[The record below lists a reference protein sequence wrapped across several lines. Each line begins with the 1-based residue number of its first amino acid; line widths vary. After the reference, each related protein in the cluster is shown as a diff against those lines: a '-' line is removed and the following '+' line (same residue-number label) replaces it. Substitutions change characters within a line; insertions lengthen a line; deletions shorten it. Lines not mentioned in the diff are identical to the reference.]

1 MTTEAESRPLDDVEP
16 DANIDTDAQIHSR
29 QNTPEKE
36 TLKRKVSAD
45 EEEGSAKRIR
55 QDDHFREA
63 TDERPRRGSSQ
74 NHRESHDNSAAID
87 ADRRRL
93 ATQEERKRG
102 KRLFGGLLST
112 LSQTTGSSQ
121 QKRRLEIERR
131 QQERLQKQ
139 KLEDDRVRDE
149 NRARLTGIRMAEQI
163 VFDEQVMQNKH
174 TKMLA
179 TARYLQT
186 TSHPRIKIKKN
197 EIDNQV
203 RQAKATIAQQL
214 EAFAAKK
221 ERHARDSG
229 RDRRS
234 SSPVTAPDPT
244 PASEASVDKARSTN
258 GSEHSGRAP
267 EKEHHHH
274 HHNHHHHHD
283 ESADVLEEAEE
294 DMVIY

>member
-1 MTTEAESRPLDDVEP
+1 MATEAESRPLDDVQP
-16 DANIDTDAQIHSR
+16 DTNIDIDAQIHDR
-29 QNTPEKE
+29 QNTPEKQE

-74 NHRESHDNSAAID
+74 SRRESHDNSAAID

-131 QQERLQKQ
+131 QQERLKKQ
-139 KLEDDRVRDE
+139 KVEDDRVRDE

-163 VFDEQVMQNKH
+163 VFDEQVVCQGQKQSTCCH
-174 TKMLA
+174 TD
-179 TARYLQT
+179 TNVGYRCRTNTPRCWRRPGTCGQRHIREYIISPGSLQ
-186 TSHPRIKIKKN
+186 KIKK
-197 EIDNQV
+197 
-203 RQAKATIAQQL
+203 
-214 EAFAAKK
+214 
-221 ERHARDSG
+221 AR
-229 RDRRS
+229 
-234 SSPVTAPDPT
+234 
-244 PASEASVDKARSTN
+244 
-258 GSEHSGRAP
+258 
-267 EKEHHHH
+267 
-274 HHNHHHHHD
+274 
-283 ESADVLEEAEE
+283 
-294 DMVIY
+294 